1 MFTYLLATSLLLFQP
16 PPQVVQV
23 SPTLEDYEKALD
35 IFTKKVKVAFDLDH
49 WKNVELVNKKTSK
62 KIKFSEFSEIDKH
75 IFLLLEAD
83 RWTKETT
90 ILAKFWTE
98 EVEKFNDPLHQLV
111 PLGKIENPKQKA
123 ATQKDVEKYQKQL
136 LDLRK
141 SFALKYEAQV
151 ELVMKKFKDD
161 IPQKERDDF
170 LKKVREF
177 HDKEKLIE
185 RK

>member
-1 MFTYLLATSLLLFQP
+1 
-16 PPQVVQV
+16 
-23 SPTLEDYEKALD
+23 
-35 IFTKKVKVAFDLDH
+35 
-49 WKNVELVNKKTSK
+49 
-62 KIKFSEFSEIDKH
+62 
-75 IFLLLEAD
+75 LLLEAD

-141 SFALKYEAQV
+141 SFALKYEGASRTGDEKVQGRHPA
-151 ELVMKKFKDD
+151 KKSVTIF
-161 IPQKERDDF
+161 
-170 LKKVREF
+170 
-177 HDKEKLIE
+177 
-185 RK
+185 